1 MTPGTIINKR
11 YEVLQIVGRGGMGT
25 VVRARRVSDGETV
38 AVKYCHLKDAASI
51 RRFKRE
57 IRLMRELKHAH
68 VVPILKLSTQHDP
81 PYFVMPFAEFS
92 CGRRCEEFAAD
103 ENSAIDAFL
112 ELCEGVQAIHAAGMV
127 HRDIKPDNAL
137 IVDGRVVVA
146 DLGLAKFVDR
156 DTTILTQTQ
165 AVVGTELYLAPE
177 QRFSG
182 GSRDADGR
190 TDIYQLGKT
199 LYQFLTNLEP
209 AIMDMSKVPPG
220 LAFAIRKATRE
231 NPNER
236 YQTIG
241 QLIDAVKTYQKARDP
256 NANPANA
263 FESLLN
269 RIKERLERGE
279 YREDDV
285 GQMLATLMLPVVRQ
299 TTTEFLDMFD
309 RVPHEVLAIL
319 PETHPEQL
327 DELLRVYVG
336 AIEEQVTNHSFSYAE
351 IVAKKMRVLFG
362 AAGTTPEV
370 KGLCIEAT
378 LIAAVRL
385 NRFAAMD
392 TLNSMLTA
400 VVDEADAMAVR
411 EALERQRTEYRG
423 VCEQIPALNLH
434 AAIRSLREELLSQES
449 S

>member
-1 MTPGTIINKR
+1 MKAGTIINKR

-38 AVKYCHLKDAASI
+38 AVKYCHLQDPASI

-57 IRLMRELKHAH
+57 VRLMRELKHPH
-68 VVPILKLSTQHDP
+68 VVPILRLSTEHNP
-81 PYFVMPFAEFS
+81 PYFVMPFAEIS
-92 CGRRCEEFAAD
+92 CGRKCEEFAAD
-103 ENSAIDAFL
+103 ENAAIDAFL

-137 IVDGRVVVA
+137 IIDGRVTVA
-146 DLGLAKFVDR
+146 DLGLAKFIDR

-165 AVVGTELYLAPE
+165 AVVGTEMYLAPE

-231 NPNER
+231 NPTER

-256 NANPANA
+256 NANPASA
-263 FESLLN
+263 FEALIN
-269 RIKERLERGE
+269 RIKDRLERGE
-279 YREDDV
+279 YRDDEI
-285 GQMLATLMLPVVRQ
+285 GQVLALLQLPVVR
-299 TTTEFLDMFD
+299 ESASELLAMFD
-309 RVPHEVLAIL
+309 TIPHEVLAVL
-319 PETHPEQL
+319 PETHAEQL
-327 DELLRVYVG
+327 DEFLRIYVG
-336 AIEEQVTNHSFSYAE
+336 AVEEEVGGRGFAYAE
-351 IVAKKMRVLFG
+351 TVAKKMATIFG
-362 AAGTTPEV
+362 SSSAPPEV
-370 KGLCIEAT
+370 KALCVEAT

-385 NRFAAMD
+385 NRFAAMG

-400 VVDEADAMAVR
+400 VKDEADAMAVR
-411 EALERQRTEYRG
+411 EALERQRSAYGG
-423 VCEQIPALNLH
+423 VCEQIPAVKLH
-434 AAIRSLREELLSQES
+434 ATIRSLREELLDDA
-449 S
+449 